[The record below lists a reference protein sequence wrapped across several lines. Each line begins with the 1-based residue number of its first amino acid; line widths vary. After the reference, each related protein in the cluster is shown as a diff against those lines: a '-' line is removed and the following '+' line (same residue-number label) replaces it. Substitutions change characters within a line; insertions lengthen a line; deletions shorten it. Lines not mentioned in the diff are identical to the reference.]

1 MAEAHRRAGGRQPSR
16 AARRESDAGGDAGQ
30 DAVSAA
36 CAERDIG
43 PVEMRAVIA
52 DALAAALAKLEIP
65 GDVLADGPPRVERPA
80 VRAHGEWSSNVAL
93 AVSKR
98 AGWTPRELAKAIA
111 DVIQAD
117 PPRHIRAV
125 EVAGPGFLN
134 FDLHESWL
142 HEALRNILE
151 LGEDR
156 FAAFDVA
163 NGEHVQLEFV
173 SANPTGPLHVGNGW
187 WGSYAD
193 ALARLLERCGW
204 LVTREYY
211 VNDTGG
217 QIRLLGESILASR
230 SGRRA
235 PEEGYKGDY
244 VATLASSYDG
254 PDDAGA
260 AGAWAAGRILENI
273 RSTLESIGI
282 HFDEWFSQASIE
294 ESGAVQETI
303 DLLRMRGLVYES
315 DGATWLRST
324 QVGDSRDRVLV
335 KSDGVPTYL
344 AGDLAY
350 HRNKFLVRRFDRVI
364 DVFGADHHGHVPSL
378 LAAVEAMGVER
389 GRLEV
394 KIGQMVSLAEGKMSK
409 RAGNFVS
416 LDSLI
421 SDIGPDAT
429 RLLSLLSSMDQA
441 TTLDLEIVRRQS
453 MENPVYY
460 VQYAHARIASIDR
473 VRAERGI
480 ARVDLPGA
488 DLSLLTH
495 ERELD
500 LLRCLTELPDV
511 VLDACRERAPYRVT
525 TWVRRLAGC
534 FHGFYHDCQVMGDGV
549 PDGLVQARLWLVEGA
564 RMGLSI
570 GLGLLGVGAPE
581 SM

>member
-1 MAEAHRRAGGRQPSR
+1 MAGTDGGREDR
-16 AARRESDAGGDAGQ
+16 VAREDRVVDGVTLHGSDVAGSGQERPAGVVAM
-30 DAVSAA
+30 D
-36 CAERDIG
+36 
-43 PVEMRAVIA
+43 MRAVIA
-52 DALAAALAKLEIP
+52 GALGDALAKLGIP
-65 GDVLADGPPRVERPA
+65 EDVLSGGPPHVERSA

-93 AVSKR
+93 VASKR
-98 AGWTPRELAKAIA
+98 AGRSPRELAQALA
-111 DVIQAD
+111 DIIQAA
-117 PPRHIRAV
+117 PPRHLRSV

-142 HEALRNILE
+142 HESLRNIVE

-156 FAAFDVA
+156 FAVFGTG

-217 QIRLLGESILASR
+217 QIKLLGESILASR
-230 SGRRA
+230 SGRQA

-244 VATLASSYDG
+244 IATLASSYEG
-254 PDDAGA
+254 PEDATA
-260 AGAWAAGRILENI
+260 AGRWAAERILENI
-273 RSTLESIGI
+273 RSTLETIGI

-294 ESGAVQETI
+294 ESGAVEETI
-303 DLLRMRGLVYES
+303 DLLRQRGLVYEL

-335 KSDGVPTYL
+335 KSDGAPTYL

-350 HRNKFLVRRFDRVI
+350 HRNKFLVRGFDRVI
-364 DVFGADHHGHVPSL
+364 DVFGADHHGHVSSL

-394 KIGQMVSLAEGKMSK
+394 KIGQMVSLAEGRMSK
-409 RAGNFVS
+409 RAGTFVS

-441 TTLDLEIVRRQS
+441 ATLDLEIVRRQS

-460 VQYAHARIASIDR
+460 VQYAHARISSIDR
-473 VRAERGI
+473 VRVDRGI
-480 ARVDLPGA
+480 TRVDLA
-488 DLSLLTH
+488 DVDLSVLAH
-495 ERELD
+495 ERELEV
-500 LLRCLTELPDV
+500 LRRLTELPDV

-525 TWVRRLAGC
+525 TWVRKLAGC

-549 PDGLVQARLWLVEGA
+549 PDGLMQARLWLVEGA
-564 RMGLSI
+564 RIGLSI
-570 GLGLLGVGAPE
+570 GLGLLGVRAPE